1 MLREAKIGHN
11 VSWARI
17 TAMATIARGLLGAA
31 IRAGRSTWKWDFQ
44 TPVAALIGRATKRNE
59 VQTIKDEQL

>member
-1 MLREAKIGHN
+1 
-11 VSWARI
+11 
-17 TAMATIARGLLGAA
+17 MATIARGLLGAA

-44 TPVAALIGRATKRNE
+44 TPVAALIGRATKRKE